1 MDEEK
6 KLSKTQALT
15 LNDKPIEEQQRITKL
30 FFDNINLANKFAQ
43 TYYKT
48 GYWEYDDTIQIARM
62 ALWKACLIWDESKYK
77 LSTLATN
84 IMINDFINYDMK
96 QKRQPNILFS
106 MDEYCVTED
115 LTLGDVIED
124 TSLDVHREVEEI
136 DTLKEF
142 NQSVIELLDTI
153 AEEQKV
159 SPGIVKL
166 LYLTNIENNQ
176 YNSNEDFKIKNL
188 KGMRLDQKSAI
199 IKLIKERIKELIQER
214 NTEND

>member
-1 MDEEK
+1 MEEEK

-15 LNDKPIEEQQRITKL
+15 LRDRPIEEQERITKL

-43 TYYKT
+43 KYYKT

-188 KGMRLDQKSAI
+188 KGMRLDQKSAV